1 MLRAGLQCLGS
12 GVGGAFRN
20 PTLPAHCG
28 FCFSRIPEAKII
40 QTVSSELQKCHRM
53 TGVLT
58 TE

>member
-1 MLRAGLQCLGS
+1 MPGEWG
-12 GVGGAFRN
+12 GGGAFRN

-40 QTVSSELQKCHRM
+40 QTVSSELQKRHRM

>member
-1 MLRAGLQCLGS
+1 MPGEW
-12 GVGGAFRN
+12 GGGTFRN

-40 QTVSSELQKCHRM
+40 QTVSSELQKRHRM